1 MPQTLLNLNAR
12 LQSAV
17 APRNNV
23 PSNYDQLVR
32 DAVTDLS
39 RKVPMKKLITLAML
53 AGVATYALPADFL
66 RVIQVM
72 SLINP
77 LNVILAPQGIIPVNP
92 QTWYEKWMIDGQ
104 SIKFYPVPQYS
115 IARDVWYAA
124 AYVLDGGNIYQ
135 SLTDDLA
142 EIALLKGQALALE
155 LQANR
160 EAQNAWS
167 YGIGDERVSKEK
179 LASELHGQADNLD
192 KQYKAEVAAA
202 IGVIGKRA
210 QYSPYERG
218 GLMPP

>member
-1 MPQTLLNLNAR
+1 MPQTLLNLSAR

-17 APRNNV
+17 APRNSV
-23 PSNYDQLVR
+23 PGNYDQLVK
-32 DAVTDLS
+32 DALTDLS
-39 RKVPMKKLITLAML
+39 RKVPMKKLITLAMQ

-66 RVIQVM
+66 RVIQAM
-72 SLINP
+72 SLVNP

-124 AYVLDGGNIYQ
+124 AYILDGSNIYQ

-142 EIALLKGQALALE
+142 EIAMLKAQALALGM
-155 LQANR
+155 QANR
-160 EAQNAWS
+160 EVQNAWS

-179 LASELHGQADNLD
+179 LGSELQKQADALNA
-192 KQYKAEVAAA
+192 QYKTEITAA

-218 GLMPP
+218 GLLP